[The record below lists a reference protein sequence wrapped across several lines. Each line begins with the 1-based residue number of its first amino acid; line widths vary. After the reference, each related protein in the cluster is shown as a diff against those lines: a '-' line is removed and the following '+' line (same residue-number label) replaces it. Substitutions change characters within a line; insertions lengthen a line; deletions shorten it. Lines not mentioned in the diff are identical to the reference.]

1 MYHYMGDLDCKVV
14 EMEMIMRERV
24 EMILCVG
31 ALNDFLVRNRREHKK
46 VAALLT
52 SANPS
57 ASTSFAR
64 QGMQPRLE
72 CLLR

>member
-31 ALNDFLVRNRREHKK
+31 ALNDFLVRNRLNTKK
-46 VAALLT
+46 
-52 SANPS
+52 S
-57 ASTSFAR
+57 R
-64 QGMQPRLE
+64 QRYLHLRTLPFHFFCSSRYATTPGMPT
-72 CLLR
+72 